1 MMRKIKLIQIFTV
14 ILFFDPFLFA
24 QDFTAREL
32 VDQANKVLRGNS
44 SHALLKMTITTPRWT
59 RTMEI
64 EGWNRDREDA
74 FILIHAPPK
83 EKGTTTLR
91 VKQEMWLWKPS
102 VERVIKIPA
111 AMMQSSWMGSD
122 FTYEDIVK
130 ADSIVKEYTHK
141 ILNRQNL
148 EEKEI
153 FTIEAL
159 PNQDAPV
166 VWGKVILFVL
176 RYQDGQVVPLKE
188 EDYSER
194 GELIRTLEF
203 SEVKMIKNK
212 RVPFKILCLPHRK
225 KEQKTE
231 IHYKEIDFDIS
242 YPENFFSLSRLQ
254 KGK

>member
-1 MMRKIKLIQIFTV
+1 MKKIKLIHIFNV
-14 ILFFDPFLFA
+14 ILFLNPVLFS
-24 QDFTAREL
+24 QEFTAREL
-32 VDQANKVLRGNS
+32 VDEANKVLRGNS
-44 SHALLKMTITTPRWT
+44 SHALLNMTITTHRWS

-91 VKQEMWLWKPS
+91 LKQEMWLWKPS

-111 AMMQSSWMGSD
+111 TMMQSSWMGSD

-141 ILNRQNL
+141 ILKHQEL
-148 EEKEI
+148 EGKEI

-166 VWGKVILFVL
+166 VWGKVVLLVL
-176 RYQDGQVVPLKE
+176 RYPDGQVVPLKE
-188 EDYSER
+188 EDYIER

-212 RVPFKILCLPHRK
+212 RVPTKIVCLPHRK

-231 IHYKEIDFDIS
+231 IHYKKMDFDIS